1 MPKQLYSWGMDYS
14 ERLQQAMTYSQKS
27 RKALSEAIGQS
38 VQSIGMVINR
48 RNGQLST
55 RANARAA
62 VFMGVDPTWLATGEG
77 SMTDAQEAPDGAP
90 AHLSHDASHLGMWLD
105 KITDPEKRYR
115 AAHAAMA
122 VILKVLDGPPPT
134 PTPEPVTETRKRHAE
149 RSRN

>member
-1 MPKQLYSWGMDYS
+1 MDYS
-14 ERLQQAMTYSQKS
+14 ERLLQAMTYSQKS

-62 VFMGVDPTWLATGEG
+62 AFMGVDPNWLATGEG
-77 SMTDAQEAPDGAP
+77 SMTVAQEPSEGAP

-122 VILKVLDGPPPT
+122 VILKVLDGPPTP
-134 PTPEPVTETRKRHAE
+134 PTPEPVPETGKRHAE